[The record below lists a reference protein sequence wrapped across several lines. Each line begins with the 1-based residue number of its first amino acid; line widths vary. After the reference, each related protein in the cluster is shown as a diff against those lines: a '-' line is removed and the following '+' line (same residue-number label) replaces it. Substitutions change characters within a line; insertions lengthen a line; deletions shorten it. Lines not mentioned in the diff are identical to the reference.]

1 MGAGLTAFVHSATA
15 RLLAPLLVAIVL
27 VFSIYAVLSFRATKR
42 ELTDSVYLW
51 AHKFG
56 DLVKR
61 ATNHGM
67 LLNRKEDVQYSLQI
81 IGANPG
87 VEGLHVYDKL
97 GIIALSSQLS
107 EIGKQ
112 VDRKAEACIVC
123 HGQTAPLREVSTDER
138 TRVYRNP
145 AGRRVFGVIEPIEN
159 EPRCAQDACHP
170 SVNEQSILGVLDVQ
184 MSLEPLD
191 KALEAA
197 RRRWLWLTVAMV
209 LMVSAATIALV
220 YRIVRRPV
228 MKLYQGTRRIAQGD
242 LETRIEVT
250 SRDELGQLAEAFN
263 SMTRELRSAHE
274 EANSW
279 SQRLEQKV
287 VEKTEELGRI
297 QRQVM
302 LMEKMAS
309 LGKLAATVAH
319 ELNNPLGGILNYAKL
334 IEREMREGGVPDEAA
349 RQELLRY
356 LSVIQQES
364 RRSGEIVRNL
374 LLFARQ
380 SQVRLAPVRMEEI
393 VDRALLLMHHRMEML
408 SISLNRKREPGDDT
422 LVADADQIQQAL
434 VALMV
439 NAIDAME
446 ENGGGIL
453 GVCIAPGEDHVDL
466 SVSDTGVGIPDD
478 IVSHIFEPFFSTK
491 TKESGVGLGLAVV
504 YGIVR
509 GHGGTVDVKSQM
521 GRGSIFTL
529 RLPRRSPATES
540 TKKEQ
545 S

>member
-1 MGAGLTAFVHSATA
+1 
-15 RLLAPLLVAIVL
+15 LLAPLLVTIVL

-51 AHKFG
+51 AYKFG

-67 LLNRKEDVQYSLQI
+67 LLNRKDDVQYNLQI

-87 VEGLHVYDKL
+87 VEGLYVYDKL
-97 GIIALSSQLS
+97 GTIAFSSQLS

-112 VDRKAEACIVC
+112 VDRQAEACIVC
-123 HGQTAPLREVSTDER
+123 HGQTAPLREVSTGVR

-159 EPRCAQDACHP
+159 EPRCAQGGCHP
-170 SVNEQSILGVLDVQ
+170 SVEEQSILGVLDVQ

-191 KALEAA
+191 KALDGA
-197 RRRWLWLTVAMV
+197 RRRWLWLTMAMV

-250 SRDELGQLAEAFN
+250 SRDELGHLAAAFN
-263 SMTRELRSAHE
+263 NMTRELHAAHE

-297 QRQVM
+297 QRQVL

-319 ELNNPLGGILNYAKL
+319 ELNNPLAGILNYAKL
-334 IEREMREGGVPDEAA
+334 IEREMREGGIPDEVTQ
-349 RQELLRY
+349 QELLRY
-356 LSVIQQES
+356 VSVIQQES

-380 SQVRLAPVRMEEI
+380 SHVRLAPVRLEE
-393 VDRALLLMHHRMEML
+393 VVHRALLLMNHRMEML
-408 SISLNRKREPGDDT
+408 SISLDQKREPGDDT

-446 ENGGGIL
+446 ENGSGIL
-453 GVCIAPGEDHVDL
+453 GVCIVPGEDAVEIR
-466 SVSDTGVGIPDD
+466 VSDTGIGIPDD
-478 IVSHIFEPFFSTK
+478 IVGHIFEPFFSTK

-509 GHGGTVDVKSQM
+509 GHGGTVEVKSQV
-521 GRGSIFTL
+521 GHGSIFTL
-529 RLPRRSPATES
+529 RLPRRPSATES
-540 TKKEQ
+540 IEKEH